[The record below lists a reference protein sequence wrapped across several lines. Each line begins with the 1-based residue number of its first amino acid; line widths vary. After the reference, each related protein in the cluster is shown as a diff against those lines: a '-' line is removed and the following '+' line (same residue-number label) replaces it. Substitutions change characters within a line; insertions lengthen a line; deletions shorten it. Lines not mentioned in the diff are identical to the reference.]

1 MAARDDAQVTGE
13 ALETLEDLYED
24 APCGYLSTRGDGM
37 IIRVNRTMLA
47 LTGYHRR
54 DLVGRIRIHDLLA
67 VGDRI
72 LYETHFAPLLALQ
85 AGVKEIAVD
94 LRCADGSRLPVLL
107 NAVMK
112 EQTPTRPEEI
122 WIGVVAASDRRGYE
136 RELLLARQRAEES
149 QRRAVELARTLQE
162 SFIPPALPRVPG
174 MDVAGMYRPAGRGDE
189 VGGDFYDMHEVV
201 DGWALALGDVCGKG
215 VQAAVVTSL
224 ARYAVRAAPLR
235 DSRPS
240 AILANLNEAL
250 LKERTDRFLT
260 AVYAQIQQ
268 DAQDRFRLTLSLG
281 GHPPAVHLSKEGLI
295 SMIGHPG
302 TVLGILESVEL
313 HDVTV
318 DLAPGDVVVFYT
330 DGVVEGRGRTGFFG
344 EERMGRA
351 LSAARDADA
360 AGIAGHLMD
369 EVVAFQS
376 GMPSD
381 DIAIVVL
388 KIPE

>member
-1 MAARDDAQVTGE
+1 MTAHDDAQVTGD
-13 ALETLEDLYED
+13 ALGVLEDLYED

-37 IIRVNRTMLA
+37 IIKVNRTMLA
-47 LTGYHRR
+47 LTGYRR
-54 DLVGRIRIHDLLA
+54 QELVGRIRIHDLLA

-94 LRCADGSRLPVLL
+94 LRRADGSRVPVLL

-112 EQTPTRPEEI
+112 EQTPARPEEI

-136 RELLLARQRAEES
+136 RELLQARQRAEES

-162 SFIPPALPRVPG
+162 SFIPPELPRVPG
-174 MDVAGMYRPAGRGDE
+174 MDVAGMYRPAGQGDE
-189 VGGDFYDMHEVV
+189 VGGDFYDMYEIV
-201 DGWALALGDVCGKG
+201 DGWALTLGDVCGKG

-224 ARYAVRAAPLR
+224 ARYTLRAAPLR
-235 DSRPS
+235 ESRPS
-240 AILANLNEAL
+240 AILATLNEVL
-250 LKERTDRFLT
+250 VNERTDRFLT
-260 AVYAQIQQ
+260 AVYAQVHR
-268 DAQDRFRLTLSLG
+268 DARDRFRLTLALG
-281 GHPPAVHLSKEGLI
+281 GHPPAFHLSKEGRV

-302 TVLGILESVEL
+302 TVLGILDSVEL

-344 EERMGRA
+344 EERMRQV
-351 LSAARDADA
+351 LSASRDADA
-360 AGIAGHLMD
+360 ADIAGHLMD

-388 KIPE
+388 KIPD

>member
-1 MAARDDAQVTGE
+1 MTAHDDAQVTGD
-13 ALETLEDLYED
+13 ALEALEDLYED

-37 IIRVNRTMLA
+37 IIKVNRTMLA
-47 LTGYHRR
+47 LTGYRR
-54 DLVGRIRIHDLLA
+54 QELVGRIRIHDLLA

-94 LRCADGSRLPVLL
+94 LRRADGNRVPVLL

-136 RELLLARQRAEES
+136 RELLQARQRAEEA

-162 SFIPPALPRVPG
+162 SFIPPELPRVPG
-174 MDVAGMYRPAGRGDE
+174 MDVAGMYRPAGQGDE
-189 VGGDFYDMHEVV
+189 VGGDFYDMYEIV
-201 DGWALALGDVCGKG
+201 DGWALTLGDVCGKG

-224 ARYAVRAAPLR
+224 ARYTLRAAPLR
-235 DSRPS
+235 ESRPS
-240 AILANLNEAL
+240 AILATLNEVL
-250 LKERTDRFLT
+250 VNERTDRFLT
-260 AVYAQIQQ
+260 AIYAQVHR
-268 DAQDRFRLTLSLG
+268 DAQDRFRLTLALG
-281 GHPPAVHLSKEGLI
+281 GHSPAFHLSKEGRV

-302 TVLGILESVEL
+302 TVLGILDSVEL

-318 DLAPGDVVVFYT
+318 DLAPGDVVVFST

-344 EERMGRA
+344 EERIGQA
-351 LSAARDADA
+351 LSASRDADA
-360 AGIAGHLMD
+360 ADIAGRLMD

-388 KIPE
+388 KIPD

>member
-1 MAARDDAQVTGE
+1 MTARDDAQVTGD
-13 ALETLEDLYED
+13 ALEALEDLYED

-37 IIRVNRTMLA
+37 IIKVNRTMLA
-47 LTGYHRR
+47 LTGYHRQE
-54 DLVGRIRIHDLLA
+54 LVGRIRIHDLLA

-94 LRCADGSRLPVLL
+94 LRCADGSRVPVLL

-136 RELLLARQRAEES
+136 RELLQARQRAEES

-162 SFIPPALPRVPG
+162 SFIPPELPRVPG
-174 MDVAGMYRPAGRGDE
+174 MDVAGMYRPAGQGDE
-189 VGGDFYDMHEVV
+189 VGGDFYDMYEIV
-201 DGWALALGDVCGKG
+201 DGWALTLGDVCGKG

-224 ARYAVRAAPLR
+224 ARYTLRAAPLR
-235 DSRPS
+235 ESRPS
-240 AILANLNEAL
+240 AILATLNEVL
-250 LKERTDRFLT
+250 VNERTDRFLT
-260 AVYAQIQQ
+260 AVYAQVHR
-268 DAQDRFRLTLSLG
+268 DALDRFRLTLALG
-281 GHPPAVHLSKEGLI
+281 GHSPAFHLSKEGRV

-302 TVLGILESVEL
+302 TVLGILDSVEL

-318 DLAPGDVVVFYT
+318 DLAPGDVVVFST
-330 DGVVEGRGRTGFFG
+330 DGVVEGRGRAGFFG
-344 EERMGRA
+344 EERMGQA
-351 LSAARDADA
+351 LSASRDADA
-360 AGIAGHLMD
+360 ADIAGRLMD

-381 DIAIVVL
+381 DIAIMVL
-388 KIPE
+388 KIPD